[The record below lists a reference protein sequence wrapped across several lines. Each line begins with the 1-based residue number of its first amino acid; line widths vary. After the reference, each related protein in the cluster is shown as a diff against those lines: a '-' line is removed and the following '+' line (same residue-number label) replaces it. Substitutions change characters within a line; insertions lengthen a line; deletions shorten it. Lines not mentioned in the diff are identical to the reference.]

1 MSFLFWT
8 SENKTNEPPRYNPN
22 TDFIITYNISGKIF
36 SFSYLTLL
44 NIKDSNLY
52 KYAYEMPK
60 NKLILDPNNFIY
72 LDMSPQIF
80 QYIHDHIKGY
90 DIKIDNMELKQK
102 EWLSKDAKIL
112 NINNLVKLVE
122 KELPKY
128 TSEVMNKWANIIAKS
143 LITIGINIENMI
155 ETCTDSKMS
164 SPISHNIKH
173 LFETNQE
180 IRQKVKKCVK
190 NIMES
195 QYEKNN
201 NFDGLLFKIVME
213 LGKEADFQNIIES
226 FIKSINH

>member
-8 SENKTNEPPRYNPN
+8 SENKTNEPPRYNSN
-22 TDFIITYNISGKIF
+22 SDFIVTYNISGKIF

-72 LDMSPQIF
+72 LDMSPIIF

-90 DIKIDNMELKQK
+90 DIKIDTMELKQK

-122 KELPKY
+122 KELPNY
-128 TSEVMNKWANIIAKS
+128 TSEVMNKWANMIAKS

-155 ETCTDSKMS
+155 ETCTDTKMS
-164 SPISHNIKH
+164 SPISHKIKQ

-190 NIMES
+190 NIIES

-226 FIKSINH
+226 FLKNINH